1 MTATRTMTSAA
12 RRQLVPASL
21 ALAVALGLA
30 SVAGAGA
37 CRSEPGVSGCP
48 SAEPQGT
55 PIDARVMAFL
65 SAARALHHEADL
77 HEKSGDAR
85 GALGP
90 LERLIA
96 LPAPAAVEVD
106 EVLADTRARL
116 AELRLGL
123 GDLEGA
129 GRDVQAGLLRV
140 QGPTYFRGHL
150 LEVEGL
156 IEEARAAGL
165 ADAGRGD
172 EAAAA
177 RSKAMGLLEEAV
189 RVQQGVIEHA
199 LPVPDGG

>member
-1 MTATRTMTSAA
+1 
-12 RRQLVPASL
+12 
-21 ALAVALGLA
+21 
-30 SVAGAGA
+30 
-37 CRSEPGVSGCP
+37 
-48 SAEPQGT
+48 
-55 PIDARVMAFL
+55 
-65 SAARALHHEADL
+65 
-77 HEKSGDAR
+77 
-85 GALGP
+85 
-90 LERLIA
+90 
-96 LPAPAAVEVD
+96 
-106 EVLADTRARL
+106 
-116 AELRLGL
+116 
-123 GDLEGA
+123 
-129 GRDVQAGLLRV
+129 VQAGLLRV